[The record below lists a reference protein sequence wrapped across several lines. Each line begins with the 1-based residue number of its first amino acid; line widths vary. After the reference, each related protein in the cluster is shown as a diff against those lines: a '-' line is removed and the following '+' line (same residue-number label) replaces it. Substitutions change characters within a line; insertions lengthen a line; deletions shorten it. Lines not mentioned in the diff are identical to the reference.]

1 MKEQN
6 RAEDILLEVR
16 HLDVSYSHAP
26 ALHDVSFSLP
36 RGSCIG
42 IVGASGSGKSTL
54 AKAVDGLL
62 GPFGSIDAGSILV
75 DGEDLV
81 HASPERLRQLRGARI
96 GYVFQNPGA
105 SFPPIRRIG
114 VLFDEARAEHGELN
128 ADTAN
133 NLLMRTFDRLGLPDG
148 ERLLKAYP
156 FELSGG
162 MAQRVAIAMTIALQ
176 PDLII
181 ADEPTSALDVA
192 SQAQVV
198 AELMDLRAEFG
209 TSVMLISHN
218 IGLVGY
224 ACDRILVMHNGRIV
238 EEADADE
245 LLEHPRDAYT
255 KALIDAV
262 PSLDAETAS
271 PIGKEECR

>member
-1 MKEQN
+1 MEEKN
-6 RAEDILLEVR
+6 GTGDTLLEVS
-16 HLDVSYSHAP
+16 HLDVSYSDVP
-26 ALHDVSFSLP
+26 ALHDVSFSLR

-62 GPFGSIDAGSILV
+62 GPFGSIDAGSILF

-81 HASPERLRQLRGARI
+81 HASAERLQQLRGARI

-114 VLFDEARAEHGELN
+114 VQFDEAMAEHGELN

-133 NLLMRTFDRLGLPDG
+133 SLLMRTFDRLGLPDG
-148 ERLLKAYP
+148 ERLLRAYP

-181 ADEPTSALDVA
+181 ADEPTSALDVTF
-192 SQAQVV
+192 QAQVV
-198 AELMDLRAEFG
+198 AELMDLRAQFG

-224 ACDRILVMHNGRIV
+224 ACDRVLVMHDGRIV

-255 KALIDAV
+255 KALINAV
-262 PSLDAETAS
+262 PSLDMEAAA
-271 PIGKEECR
+271 PMGKEGRR

>member
-1 MKEQN
+1 MEEKTGT
-6 RAEDILLEVR
+6 DGFLLKVS
-16 HLDVSYSHAP
+16 HLSVSYSDVP
-26 ALHDVSFSLP
+26 ALHDVSLSLP

-62 GPFGSIDAGSILV
+62 GPFGSIDAGSILF

-81 HASPERLRQLRGARI
+81 HASAERLRQLRGARI

-114 VLFDEARAEHGELN
+114 VQFDEAMAEHGELN

-181 ADEPTSALDVA
+181 ADEPTSALDVTF
-192 SQAQVV
+192 QAQVV
-198 AELMDLRAEFG
+198 AELMELRAQFG
-209 TSVMLISHN
+209 TSILLISHN

-224 ACDRILVMHNGRIV
+224 ACDRILVMHNGRVV
-238 EEADADE
+238 EEADADR

-255 KALIDAV
+255 KALINAI
-262 PSLDAETAS
+262 PSLDAKETS
-271 PIGKEECR
+271 PIGKGGCR